1 MSHLKEYEY
10 EEEEEEEEE
19 EEAAETRPVGCN
31 QKKCQFP
38 Y

>member
-19 EEAAETRPVGCN
+19 AAETRPV
-31 QKKCQFP
+31 QPEKIDLI
-38 Y
+38 